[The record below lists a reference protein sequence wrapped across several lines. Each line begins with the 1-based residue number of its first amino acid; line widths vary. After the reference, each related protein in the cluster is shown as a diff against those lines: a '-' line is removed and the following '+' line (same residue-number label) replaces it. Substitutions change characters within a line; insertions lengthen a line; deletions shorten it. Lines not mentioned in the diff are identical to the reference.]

1 MTRILEVD
9 PQDESILRAY
19 FETEQA
25 AMWADRPD
33 AMLRTWESVRFSA
46 QHPGPYYR
54 RTLLVALADDGRVV
68 GTADLGRSIGDNER
82 VADLEVTV
90 LPDSRRRGIGTL
102 LHDEGVRRA
111 REDGRTT
118 VCGEVHIAEGVSDGD
133 SAAYAFATALGFET
147 VHLEHHLVLGLP
159 VDAGHLDDL
168 RASVADRAA
177 AYDVVTW
184 GDRCPDEYA
193 TAYCAMNTQ
202 MSNDVPVG
210 EVDYEPIVYD
220 EERLRSSET
229 RTARSYHQLLAAARR
244 ADGTFGGYTQ
254 LYLPHGETDV
264 IQDDTLVMPEH
275 RGHRLGTILKLANI
289 EVLQRDHPDRAKIH
303 TWTDPDNHA
312 MYRTNLGFGFTV
324 AERLHEVQRKDG

>member
-1 MTRILEVD
+1 M
-9 PQDESILRAY
+9 
-19 FETEQA
+19 
-25 AMWADRPD
+25 
-33 AMLRTWESVRFSA
+33 
-46 QHPGPYYR
+46 H
-54 RTLLVALADDGRVV
+54 
-68 GTADLGRSIGDNER
+68 
-82 VADLEVTV
+82 VAD
-90 LPDSRRRGIGTL
+90 
-102 LHDEGVRRA
+102 GVA
-111 REDGRTT
+111 
-118 VCGEVHIAEGVSDGD
+118 DGD

-159 VDAGHLDDL
+159 VDAGHLDGL

-193 TAYCAMNTQ
+193 AAYCAMKTQ

-264 IQDDTLVMPEH
+264 IQDDTLVMPRAPRSSPRHDPQAGQSRRPPARPPRPGEDPH
-275 RGHRLGTILKLANI
+275 LDRSRQPRDVPHQPRL
-289 EVLQRDHPDRAKIH
+289 
-303 TWTDPDNHA
+303 
-312 MYRTNLGFGFTV
+312 
-324 AERLHEVQRKDG
+324 RLHRRRAAA